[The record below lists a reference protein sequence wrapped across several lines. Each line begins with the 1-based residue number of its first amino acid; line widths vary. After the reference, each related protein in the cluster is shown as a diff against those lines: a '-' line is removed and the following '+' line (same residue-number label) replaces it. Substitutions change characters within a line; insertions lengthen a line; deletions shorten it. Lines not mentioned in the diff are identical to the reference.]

1 MPAIDLL
8 DDLRAAL
15 GSPDAAEN
23 DQLER
28 YLTVAQAAIEG
39 PGPIGVEMAFEAPAV
54 ATVRTFDAR
63 RDVVGATLML
73 DYPLCAITSIVNGD
87 GATIP
92 TIAYTTEPRNRT
104 PYYAITLKRGQGY
117 LWTYATDPENAI
129 VITGKW
135 AYSLTIPANIAEA
148 MIGLAKYYYQHRN
161 QPTTDVQV
169 SPELGTITIPRGI
182 PAEVKA
188 ILSGYRERM

>member
-15 GSPDAAEN
+15 GSPDNAE
-23 DQLER
+23 DTQLER
-28 YLTVAQAAIEG
+28 YLTAAQAAIEG
-39 PGPIGVEMAFEAPAV
+39 PGPIGVEMAFEASADII
-54 ATVRTFDAR
+54 RRFDAS
-63 RDVVGATLML
+63 RDVHGRTLML
-73 DYPLCAITSIVNGD
+73 DYPLCAITSVVNGD
-87 GATIP
+87 GTTIP
-92 TIAYTTEPRNRT
+92 SSAYVTEPRNRT
-104 PYYAITLKRGQGY
+104 PYYALTLKAAQGY
-117 LWTYATDPENAI
+117 VWTWNTDPENAI

-135 AYSLTIPANIAEA
+135 AFATTFPANIEEA
-148 MIGLAKYYYQHRN
+148 IIGLAKYYYQHRN

-188 ILSGYRERM
+188 ILSGYRTRY